1 MAEATTSAITLLLVA
16 KNPADVCLLQA
27 LLSEIALPAQLTAV
41 YGGEQALGVLRH
53 VETSAQT
60 PVPDVLFLDTDLPQG
75 EVFSL
80 LDAIA
85 SSPVLS
91 AMAVVVYSG
100 TGQSKDHVLAAG
112 LVAAY
117 LTRVL
122 DREQYMGLLEKLLR
136 QP

>member
-16 KNPADVCLLQA
+16 KNPTDACLLQA
-27 LLSEIALPAQLTAV
+27 LLAEIALPAQLTALS
-41 YGGEQALGVLRH
+41 GGEQALGFLRH
-53 VETSAQT
+53 VASSSRT

-117 LTRVL
+117 LTHVL
-122 DREQYMGLLEKLLR
+122 DREQYMALLENLLR
-136 QP
+136 HP